1 MPTGKHTSMRLVNEK
16 HGPASGT
23 RKCTFPKVNF
33 LRFDHQRCKSFL
45 EAVEKLPRNDVPRV
59 PATPIIFEGTGE
71 LASKFETL

>member
-1 MPTGKHTSMRLVNEK
+1 
-16 HGPASGT
+16 
-23 RKCTFPKVNF
+23 
-33 LRFDHQRCKSFL
+33 L